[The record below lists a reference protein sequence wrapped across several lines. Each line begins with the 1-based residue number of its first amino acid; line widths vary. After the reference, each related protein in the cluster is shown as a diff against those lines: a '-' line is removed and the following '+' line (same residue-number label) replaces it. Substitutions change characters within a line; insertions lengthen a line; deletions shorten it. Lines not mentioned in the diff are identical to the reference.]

1 MDDAESAI
9 VEAMLRWAKA
19 QERGDDY
26 AMADA
31 LMEAQELALQL
42 HQERYPDDERV
53 EGEPSEEKGP

>member
-1 MDDAESAI
+1 MTDAESAI

-19 QERGDDY
+19 QDRGDDY

-42 HQERYPDDERV
+42 HQERYPDE
-53 EGEPSEEKGP
+53 SKEE